1 MKKLLVVLLMTMH
14 PQLAAA
20 EVDPNMKSGNFEF
33 TKPYLMS
40 VTYSRSS
47 EDIALFG
54 LAITTKEQNKDR
66 NGLDIASAMIMNCKT
81 EIFSAALYFELEGGF
96 EASKLIAGSFCYM
109 HKKYWSHSD
118 W

>member
-20 EVDPNMKSGNFEF
+20 EVDPNMKNGNFEF

-47 EDIALFG
+47 EDNALFG

-66 NGLDIASAMIMNCKT
+66 NVLDIPSAMIMNCKT
-81 EIFSAALYFELEGGF
+81 DTFSAALYFELE
-96 EASKLIAGSFCYM
+96 EAIEGAKLIAGSFCYM
-109 HKKYWSHSD
+109 HKQYWAHSH